1 MHQVST
7 DGKLAMVNQQLNT
20 TKEIMVDNIN
30 LALANQESIEELN
43 DQAENLNIAARQF
56 KKKAKQ
62 VKRFQMVQNAKHG
75 VLVGTVVTAGV
86 AAVIV
91 PPLVAIL

>member
-1 MHQVST
+1 
-7 DGKLAMVNQQLNT
+7 MVNQQLNT

-30 LALANQESIEELN
+30 LALSNQESMEEMN
-43 DQAENLNIAARQF
+43 HQAENLTIAARQF

-86 AAVIV
+86 AAVVV
-91 PPLVAIL
+91 PSLVAIL

>member
-1 MHQVST
+1 
-7 DGKLAMVNQQLNT
+7 
-20 TKEIMVDNIN
+20 MVDNIN
-30 LALANQESIEELN
+30 LALANQESMDELN
-43 DQAENLNIAARQF
+43 HHQAENLTIAARQF

-62 VKRFQMVQNAKHG
+62 VKRFQMVQTAKHG

-86 AAVIV
+86 AAVVV